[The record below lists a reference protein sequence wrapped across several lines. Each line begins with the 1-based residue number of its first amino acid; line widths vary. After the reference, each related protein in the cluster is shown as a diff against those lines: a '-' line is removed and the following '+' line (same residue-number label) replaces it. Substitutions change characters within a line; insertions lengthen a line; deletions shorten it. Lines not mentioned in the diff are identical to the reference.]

1 MDKEQEYNP
10 DLITV
15 QDDEGNEHIF
25 EELDRIETD
34 QGRYV
39 AMLPTF
45 DSEEEMLESD
55 SELIIL
61 KVFEE
66 GDETYLAAIEDDD
79 EFDEVADIFEERLQ
93 DIFEIDVVEAN
104 KAYWVRHSRNIFD
117 PTRYKRES
125 GQAAECRP
133 PPRGCWEHG
142 NRLMDTHLSQ
152 RQVIIVS
159 TPARW
164 VFFRLFAV

>member
-1 MDKEQEYNP
+1 MDIDPLQWRQKHEKELTKLWIKNRNTTP
-10 DLITV
+10 ISSPSRTTKATSI
-15 QDDEGNEHIF
+15 IF

-66 GDETYLAAIEDDD
+66 GDETYP
-79 EFDEVADIFEERLQ
+79 R
-93 DIFEIDVVEAN
+93 
-104 KAYWVRHSRNIFD
+104 RHR
-117 PTRYKRES
+117 RR
-125 GQAAECRP
+125 
-133 PPRGCWEHG
+133 
-142 NRLMDTHLSQ
+142 
-152 RQVIIVS
+152 
-159 TPARW
+159 
-164 VFFRLFAV
+164 

>member
-61 KVFEE
+61 KVFVE
-66 GDETYLAAIEDDD
+66 GDETYLAAIEDDV

-93 DIFEIDVVEAN
+93 DIFEIDVVEA
-104 KAYWVRHSRNIFD
+104 D
-117 PTRYKRES
+117 
-125 GQAAECRP
+125 
-133 PPRGCWEHG
+133 
-142 NRLMDTHLSQ
+142 
-152 RQVIIVS
+152 VI
-159 TPARW
+159 PEDEQ
-164 VFFRLFAV
+164 

>member
-1 MDKEQEYNP
+1 MDHEQEYNP

-93 DIFEIDVVEAN
+93 DIFEIDVVEA
-104 KAYWVRHSRNIFD
+104 D
-117 PTRYKRES
+117 
-125 GQAAECRP
+125 
-133 PPRGCWEHG
+133 
-142 NRLMDTHLSQ
+142 
-152 RQVIIVS
+152 VI
-159 TPARW
+159 PEDEQ
-164 VFFRLFAV
+164 

>member
-55 SELIIL
+55 SELIIRPSTA
-61 KVFEE
+61 K
-66 GDETYLAAIEDDD
+66 
-79 EFDEVADIFEERLQ
+79 RRCS
-93 DIFEIDVVEAN
+93 N
-104 KAYWVRHSRNIFD
+104 
-117 PTRYKRES
+117 PTPS
-125 GQAAECRP
+125 
-133 PPRGCWEHG
+133 
-142 NRLMDTHLSQ
+142 S
-152 RQVIIVS
+152 S
-159 TPARW
+159 S
-164 VFFRLFAV
+164 

>member
-93 DIFEIDVVEAN
+93 DLFEIDVVEA
-104 KAYWVRHSRNIFD
+104 D
-117 PTRYKRES
+117 
-125 GQAAECRP
+125 
-133 PPRGCWEHG
+133 
-142 NRLMDTHLSQ
+142 
-152 RQVIIVS
+152 VI
-159 TPARW
+159 PEEEPEE
-164 VFFRLFAV
+164 LD

>member
-55 SELIIL
+55 SELIVL

-66 GDETYLAAIEDDD
+66 GDETFLAAIEDDD

-93 DIFEIDVVEAN
+93 DIFEIDVVEA
-104 KAYWVRHSRNIFD
+104 D
-117 PTRYKRES
+117 
-125 GQAAECRP
+125 
-133 PPRGCWEHG
+133 
-142 NRLMDTHLSQ
+142 
-152 RQVIIVS
+152 VI
-159 TPARW
+159 PEDEQ
-164 VFFRLFAV
+164 

>member
-1 MDKEQEYNP
+1 MDKDQEYNP

-79 EFDEVADIFEERLQ
+79 EFDEIADIFEERLA
-93 DIFEIDVVEAN
+93 DIFEIDVVEAD
-104 KAYWVRHSRNIFD
+104 VVPED
-117 PTRYKRES
+117 E
-125 GQAAECRP
+125 Q
-133 PPRGCWEHG
+133 
-142 NRLMDTHLSQ
+142 
-152 RQVIIVS
+152 
-159 TPARW
+159 
-164 VFFRLFAV
+164 

>member
-55 SELIIL
+55 SELII
-61 KVFEE
+61 
-66 GDETYLAAIEDDD
+66 AAIEDDD
-79 EFDEVADIFEERLQ
+79 EFDEIADIFEERLA
-93 DIFEIDVVEAN
+93 DIFEIDVVEAD
-104 KAYWVRHSRNIFD
+104 VVPED
-117 PTRYKRES
+117 E
-125 GQAAECRP
+125 Q
-133 PPRGCWEHG
+133 
-142 NRLMDTHLSQ
+142 
-152 RQVIIVS
+152 
-159 TPARW
+159 
-164 VFFRLFAV
+164 

>member
-1 MDKEQEYNP
+1 MEAENEKELTKLWIKNRNTTP
-10 DLITV
+10 ISSPSRTTKATST
-15 QDDEGNEHIF
+15 
-25 EELDRIETD
+25 LDRIETD

-93 DIFEIDVVEAN
+93 DIFEIDVVEA
-104 KAYWVRHSRNIFD
+104 D
-117 PTRYKRES
+117 
-125 GQAAECRP
+125 
-133 PPRGCWEHG
+133 
-142 NRLMDTHLSQ
+142 
-152 RQVIIVS
+152 VI
-159 TPARW
+159 PEDEQ
-164 VFFRLFAV
+164 

>member
-79 EFDEVADIFEERLQ
+79 EFDEVADIFEERLS
-93 DIFEIDVVEAN
+93 DLFEIDVVEA
-104 KAYWVRHSRNIFD
+104 D
-117 PTRYKRES
+117 
-125 GQAAECRP
+125 
-133 PPRGCWEHG
+133 
-142 NRLMDTHLSQ
+142 
-152 RQVIIVS
+152 VI
-159 TPARW
+159 PEEE
-164 VFFRLFAV
+164 

>member
-1 MDKEQEYNP
+1 MDKDQEYNP

-61 KVFEE
+61 RVIEE

-79 EFDEVADIFEERLQ
+79 EFDEVAEIFEERLA
-93 DIFEIDVVEAN
+93 DIFEIDVIEAD
-104 KAYWVRHSRNIFD
+104 V
-117 PTRYKRES
+117 
-125 GQAAECRP
+125 AE
-133 PPRGCWEHG
+133 ED
-142 NRLMDTHLSQ
+142 LD
-152 RQVIIVS
+152 
-159 TPARW
+159 
-164 VFFRLFAV
+164 

>member
-1 MDKEQEYNP
+1 MDMDQEYNP

-15 QDDEGNEHIF
+15 QDDDGNEHIF

-61 KVFEE
+61 RVIEE

-79 EFDEVADIFEERLQ
+79 EFDEVAEIFEERLA
-93 DIFEIDVVEAN
+93 DIFEIDVIEADVVEEDA
-104 KAYWVRHSRNIFD
+104 D
-117 PTRYKRES
+117 
-125 GQAAECRP
+125 
-133 PPRGCWEHG
+133 
-142 NRLMDTHLSQ
+142 
-152 RQVIIVS
+152 
-159 TPARW
+159 
-164 VFFRLFAV
+164 

>member
-1 MDKEQEYNP
+1 MDKDQEYNP

-61 KVFEE
+61 KVIEE
-66 GDETYLAAIEDDD
+66 GDETFLAAIEDDD

-93 DIFEIDVVEAN
+93 DIFEIDVVEA
-104 KAYWVRHSRNIFD
+104 D
-117 PTRYKRES
+117 
-125 GQAAECRP
+125 
-133 PPRGCWEHG
+133 
-142 NRLMDTHLSQ
+142 
-152 RQVIIVS
+152 VI
-159 TPARW
+159 PEDEQ
-164 VFFRLFAV
+164 

>member
-39 AMLPTF
+39 AVLPTF

-55 SELIIL
+55 SELIVL

-66 GDETYLAAIEDDD
+66 GVDMIIMSKYELDDD

-93 DIFEIDVVEAN
+93 DIFEIDVVEA
-104 KAYWVRHSRNIFD
+104 D
-117 PTRYKRES
+117 
-125 GQAAECRP
+125 
-133 PPRGCWEHG
+133 
-142 NRLMDTHLSQ
+142 
-152 RQVIIVS
+152 VI
-159 TPARW
+159 PEDEQ
-164 VFFRLFAV
+164 

>member
-1 MDKEQEYNP
+1 MDKDQEYNP

-39 AMLPTF
+39 AMLPTY

-61 KVFEE
+61 RVIEE
-66 GDETYLAAIEDDD
+66 GEETFLAPIEDDE
-79 EFDEVADIFEERLQ
+79 EFDEVAEIFEDRLA
-93 DIFEIDVVEAN
+93 DLFEIDVVEA
-104 KAYWVRHSRNIFD
+104 D
-117 PTRYKRES
+117 
-125 GQAAECRP
+125 
-133 PPRGCWEHG
+133 
-142 NRLMDTHLSQ
+142 
-152 RQVIIVS
+152 VI
-159 TPARW
+159 PEDEPEE
-164 VFFRLFAV
+164 LD

>member
-79 EFDEVADIFEERLQ
+79 ERSTSSKPTSSRKTSSKRLLG
-93 DIFEIDVVEAN
+93 V
-104 KAYWVRHSRNIFD
+104 
-117 PTRYKRES
+117 
-125 GQAAECRP
+125 
-133 PPRGCWEHG
+133 
-142 NRLMDTHLSQ
+142 NRQTEN
-152 RQVIIVS
+152 
-159 TPARW
+159 
-164 VFFRLFAV
+164 

>member
-1 MDKEQEYNP
+1 MDKDQEYNP

-61 KVFEE
+61 KVIEE
-66 GDETYLAAIEDDD
+66 GDETFLAAIEDDD

-93 DIFEIDVVEAN
+93 DIFEIDVVEAD
-104 KAYWVRHSRNIFD
+104 VVPEEEPEELD
-117 PTRYKRES
+117 
-125 GQAAECRP
+125 
-133 PPRGCWEHG
+133 
-142 NRLMDTHLSQ
+142 
-152 RQVIIVS
+152 
-159 TPARW
+159 
-164 VFFRLFAV
+164 

>member
-1 MDKEQEYNP
+1 MDKDQEYNP

-61 KVFEE
+61 KVIEE

-79 EFDEVADIFEERLQ
+79 EFDEVAEIFEERLA
-93 DIFEIDVVEAN
+93 DIFEIDVIEAD
-104 KAYWVRHSRNIFD
+104 V
-117 PTRYKRES
+117 
-125 GQAAECRP
+125 AE
-133 PPRGCWEHG
+133 ED
-142 NRLMDTHLSQ
+142 LD
-152 RQVIIVS
+152 
-159 TPARW
+159 
-164 VFFRLFAV
+164 

>member
-79 EFDEVADIFEERLQ
+79 EFDEVADIFE
-93 DIFEIDVVEAN
+93 
-104 KAYWVRHSRNIFD
+104 
-117 PTRYKRES
+117 
-125 GQAAECRP
+125 
-133 PPRGCWEHG
+133 
-142 NRLMDTHLSQ
+142 
-152 RQVIIVS
+152 
-159 TPARW
+159 
-164 VFFRLFAV
+164 

>member
-45 DSEEEMLESD
+45 DSEEEMLEIRRS
-55 SELIIL
+55 
-61 KVFEE
+61 
-66 GDETYLAAIEDDD
+66 
-79 EFDEVADIFEERLQ
+79 R
-93 DIFEIDVVEAN
+93 
-104 KAYWVRHSRNIFD
+104 RHLRRASF
-117 PTRYKRES
+117 
-125 GQAAECRP
+125 RP
-133 PPRGCWEHG
+133 
-142 NRLMDTHLSQ
+142 L
-152 RQVIIVS
+152 
-159 TPARW
+159 
-164 VFFRLFAV
+164 

>member
-55 SELIIL
+55 SELII
-61 KVFEE
+61 
-66 GDETYLAAIEDDD
+66 D

-93 DIFEIDVVEAN
+93 DIFEIDVVEA
-104 KAYWVRHSRNIFD
+104 D
-117 PTRYKRES
+117 
-125 GQAAECRP
+125 
-133 PPRGCWEHG
+133 
-142 NRLMDTHLSQ
+142 
-152 RQVIIVS
+152 VI
-159 TPARW
+159 PEDEQ
-164 VFFRLFAV
+164 